1 MSCDHCSGRFATQ
14 GSAIIF
20 VDKQENAD
28 MLLKELMHASYTC
41 LALHG
46 GIDQNDRDST
56 IADFKNGKANAL
68 VATSVAAR
76 GLDVKHCIV
85 VINYDCPNH
94 YEDYVHRCGRTGRA
108 GNDGYSY
115 TFITPEQG
123 RYANDIIK
131 AFETSGMEIPADL
144 QKLSNDFKREQ
155 EILGKKVKSS
165 SGFSGKGFKFD
176 ESEANYASEK
186 KKFQKAALG
195 LQDSDDED
203 AEADIDQEIENML
216 APKKSTK
223 QVPVVAAGPVNPI
236 PGLIDAKTMTE
247 KLELAKRLASKI
259 SVNITGKTTSQ
270 TEAFLKGEAI
280 SMSVSNALHA
290 KSKAEQIAER
300 LHQKLNYV
308 PKDVEYGEDGEVIRR
323 PEEEDPFMNAGVT
336 QRFEEELEINDFP
349 QQARWKVT
357 SKEALAMIS
366 EYSEAGITVRG
377 TFFAPGK
384 EPPLGE
390 RKLYLAIE
398 GTTELAVQKARS
410 EIIRLIKEEL
420 TKMVSLQQYTVFVGQ
435 FTHFSSNTVFVFAAK
450 LLRPDQ

>member
-1 MSCDHCSGRFATQ
+1 MTGRFASE

-56 IADFKNGKANAL
+56 IADFKNGKVNAL

-108 GNDGYSY
+108 GNEGYAY

-123 RYANDIIK
+123 RYATDIIK
-131 AFETSGMEIPADL
+131 AFESSGLEVPVDL
-144 QKLSNDFKREQ
+144 QRLFLDYKREQ

-176 ESEANYASEK
+176 ESEANYSSEK

-223 QVPVVAAGPVNPI
+223 QVPLAITNTANQTNPTI
-236 PGLIDAKTMTE
+236 GALTTDHSAKSMTE

-259 SVNITGKTTSQ
+259 SVGISGKTTSQ

-280 SMSVSNALHA
+280 NMSVSNALHA

-308 PKDVEYGEDGEVIRR
+308 PKDVEYNEDGEVIRR
-323 PEEEDPFMNAGVT
+323 IEDDDPFMNAGVT

-377 TFFAPGK
+377 TYLAPGK

-420 TKMVSLQQYTVFVGQ
+420 TKMVSIVIVID
-435 FTHFSSNTVFVFAAK
+435 SNC
-450 LLRPDQ
+450 LIDSLCL